1 MYTAH
6 EFSQSE
12 HPWVAFTQVRNR
24 TCQQQKRKKK
34 ERNRTCLALQKF
46 SRPLCIFMWK
56 QHCLWGWD
64 LCDFLWKILYAY
76 LPIICWSLVT
86 LTTMAGMLQRTWF
99 RKKLMSYGFYNHC
112 PSRTIP
118 PPPHILPFVPST
130 CCPLVRRDWK
140 CKRKTLYI
148 NFTLGLCWRSTA
160 SYSI

>member
-118 PPPHILPFVPST
+118 PPPTYSSFCAEYMLPFSEKGLEVQEKDIVYQFY
-130 CCPLVRRDWK
+130 VRFMLK
-140 CKRKTLYI
+140 I
-148 NFTLGLCWRSTA
+148 NC
-160 SYSI
+160 